1 MLKTF
6 NSVTIV
12 LVKISKLKVFLAF
25 SKRNVNGSHKID
37 KTIMV
42 CYTIRFSRGTD

>member
-1 MLKTF
+1 MLKIF

-12 LVKISKLKVFLAF
+12 LVKISKLKVFLVF
-25 SKRNVNGSHKID
+25 SKSNVNGSHIID

-42 CYTIRFSRGTD
+42 CYTIRFSCGTD